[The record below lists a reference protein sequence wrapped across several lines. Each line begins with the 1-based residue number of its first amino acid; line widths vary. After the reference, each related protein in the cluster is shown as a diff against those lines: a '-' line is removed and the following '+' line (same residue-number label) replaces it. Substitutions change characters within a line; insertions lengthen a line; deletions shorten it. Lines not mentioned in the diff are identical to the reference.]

1 MTAYKQDLFESRKLL
16 LSIQGYMSV
25 PCYDLFADQSGA
37 YRAEVIG
44 TAPVKIAVE
53 AAIRQGWDAIIGSD
67 GGFVGMSSFGE
78 SGPYKQVYE
87 KFGITTDAVVA
98 LAKEMSASPA

>member
-1 MTAYKQDLFESRKLL
+1 VKTRVV
-16 LSIQGYMSV
+16 SV
-25 PCYDLFADQSGA
+25 PCFELFFDQPGA

-53 AAIRQGWDAIIGSD
+53 AAIRQGWDAIVGSD

-78 SGPYKQVYE
+78 SGPYKAVYE
-87 KFGITTDAVVA
+87 KFGITAEAVAA
-98 LAKEMSASPA
+98 LAREMRSTAA